1 MDKQRQYIEAFYKRM
16 INNAG
21 ILSEKDIDAIKTTED
36 ATLAFVDNPCVEAA
50 HRVYNAYFD
59 AYKIFES
66 ESDNPFLQL
75 VELMRYFEETISIMT
90 SNQRDH
96 FVHSVNVF
104 VLGFCIYE
112 KNEKFRKAFAE
123 VNREL
128 PDSSYGDWCAES
140 SFFIRWG
147 TASLIHDVG
156 YPVQIIS
163 NTLKAYLDLIA
174 GGAETGK
181 KVKVELA
188 FEDFESLNALDE
200 IVPMPEFAKSFIEHY
215 PNHVYINIT
224 KPTDLMAHRIHET
237 LGIDIKAVAKD
248 IPDYIKRGGKICMID
263 HGVYSSLVVLKWY
276 AAAIQKLG
284 ADGYSLF
291 FPVLDSATA
300 ILLHNYYSVYGLQ
313 GAPFNLGPMSA
324 YQNPTAY
331 LLILCDS
338 LQEWNR
344 ASYGVSNQTK
354 VYPSEASLDLD
365 DGLSIILKSET
376 GKLSEEYLGDVEKD
390 VRSKVDVDE
399 IFDSFKLLAES

>member
-1 MDKQRQYIEAFYKRM
+1 MDKQKQYIEAFYRRM
-16 INNAG
+16 RRNMG
-21 ILSEKDIDAIKTTED
+21 EVGEKDIEAIKTTEE
-36 ATLAFVDNPCVEAA
+36 ATLAFIDNPCVEAA

-59 AYKIFES
+59 IYKIFES
-66 ESDNPFLQL
+66 ENDNPFLQL
-75 VELMRYFEETISIMT
+75 VELMRYFEETVSIMT

-104 VLGFCIYE
+104 VMGFCVYE
-112 KNEKFRKAFAE
+112 KNERFRKAFAD

-128 PDSSYGDWCAES
+128 PDSVFGDWCAES
-140 SFFIRWG
+140 SFFVRWG
-147 TASLIHDVG
+147 TASLFYDVG

-163 NTLKAYLDLIA
+163 NTLKSYLDLIA
-174 GGAETGK
+174 GSAATGK

-200 IVPMPEFAKSFIEHY
+200 IVPMPEFARSFTEHF
-215 PNHVYINIT
+215 PDHVYINIT

-237 LGIDIKAVAKD
+237 LGLDIRAAAKD
-248 IPDYIKRGGKICMID
+248 IPDYIRRGGKICMVD

-276 AAAIQKLG
+276 ATAIQKLG

-324 YQNPTAY
+324 YRNPTAY

-354 VYPSEASLDLD
+354 VYPSDASLDLD
-365 DGLSIILKSET
+365 DGLCLLLRAEN
-376 GKLSEEYLGDVEKD
+376 GELSEAYLGDVEKE
-390 VRSKVDVDE
+390 VRGKVDVDE
-399 IFDSFKLLAES
+399 MFDSFRLLAES